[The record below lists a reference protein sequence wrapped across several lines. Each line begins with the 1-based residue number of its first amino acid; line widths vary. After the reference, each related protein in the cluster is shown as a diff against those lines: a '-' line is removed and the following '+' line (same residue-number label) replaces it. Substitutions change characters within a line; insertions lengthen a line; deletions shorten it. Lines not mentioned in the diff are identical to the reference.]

1 MTNPTFSHHQAGE
14 KLDPSDD
21 RVSIKAL
28 LNGGVDTF
36 TKTYNLPP
44 SDDRIQ
50 SLQFHHEHDESGE
63 TSEANDPRLGDP
75 SPDSIDY
82 SGMFES
88 FTDMDE
94 QYLDFWNGPFGL
106 MPSPNYADM
115 QLDFYDPSIVSAEVR
130 YGPTPSD
137 AASNPPDQAQY
148 ISSVNMAIYNKLWC
162 LALDDKARQELTSC
176 LNFLLT
182 PEKIPKFIT
191 MYFRNWHLNCPML
204 HKPSF
209 DPSKVPTSLV
219 IGVVF
224 VGAMYSKDQS
234 ERLAAKKLV
243 DIAELTVFDSEI
255 FSFESEIIRFI
266 QDSSSPAAPD
276 PGDGIADPEWYRF
289 QELQAGFLMVIAQ
302 YWAGSRIPK
311 RRALE
316 SRLGE
321 VIKVPEILAY
331 TLNRLT
337 PNCTGASEVPIPSC
351 TPSTFGPDIGD
362 SMAAEGISNSV
373 RRKARRVYI
382 LLTESSRTI
391 ASIALLDCAGRIY
404 SNFPCRMAPAE
415 YDTDL
420 PCKESIF
427 SSRHPFMQDELIFS
441 PRLTIS
447 QAFGQLFEGKAR
459 TSPAGLSSSMAL
471 VNSNFAEPHPQ
482 LGDKDSSCDLTPFD
496 LFILIHFLYTYIHS
510 CIMTI
515 SHDLPSTVS
524 SRPAMASKSI
534 SIFQDLKTA
543 LERWRQL
550 WQAVRSQATDESL
563 KSAGMY
569 RNSFH
574 FWMICQ
580 LILSKEEAI
589 DVITGME
596 VNCDDA
602 LTKLKVLFQNEND

>member
-209 DPSKVPTSLV
+209 DPSK
-219 IGVVF
+219 
-224 VGAMYSKDQS
+224 
-234 ERLAAKKLV
+234 
-243 DIAELTVFDSEI
+243 
-255 FSFESEIIRFI
+255 
-266 QDSSSPAAPD
+266 
-276 PGDGIADPEWYRF
+276 
-289 QELQAGFLMVIAQ
+289 
-302 YWAGSRIPK
+302 
-311 RRALE
+311 
-316 SRLGE
+316 
-321 VIKVPEILAY
+321 
-331 TLNRLT
+331 
-337 PNCTGASEVPIPSC
+337 
-351 TPSTFGPDIGD
+351 
-362 SMAAEGISNSV
+362 
-373 RRKARRVYI
+373 
-382 LLTESSRTI
+382 
-391 ASIALLDCAGRIY
+391 
-404 SNFPCRMAPAE
+404 
-415 YDTDL
+415 
-420 PCKESIF
+420 
-427 SSRHPFMQDELIFS
+427 
-441 PRLTIS
+441 
-447 QAFGQLFEGKAR
+447 
-459 TSPAGLSSSMAL
+459 
-471 VNSNFAEPHPQ
+471 
-482 LGDKDSSCDLTPFD
+482 
-496 LFILIHFLYTYIHS
+496 
-510 CIMTI
+510 
-515 SHDLPSTVS
+515 
-524 SRPAMASKSI
+524 
-534 SIFQDLKTA
+534 
-543 LERWRQL
+543 
-550 WQAVRSQATDESL
+550 
-563 KSAGMY
+563 
-569 RNSFH
+569 
-574 FWMICQ
+574 
-580 LILSKEEAI
+580 
-589 DVITGME
+589 
-596 VNCDDA
+596 
-602 LTKLKVLFQNEND
+602 

>member
-1 MTNPTFSHHQAGE
+1 MQEETSGLPAEAFDHRRFTRDSIDGHCPFMGKCAMTNPTFSHHQAGE

-50 SLQFHHEHDESGE
+50 SLQFHHEHDESGD

-276 PGDGIADPEWYRF
+276 LGDGIADPEWYRF

-331 TLNRLT
+331 TLNR
-337 PNCTGASEVPIPSC
+337 
-351 TPSTFGPDIGD
+351 F
-362 SMAAEGISNSV
+362 SV
-373 RRKARRVYI
+373 
-382 LLTESSRTI
+382 
-391 ASIALLDCAGRIY
+391 
-404 SNFPCRMAPAE
+404 
-415 YDTDL
+415 
-420 PCKESIF
+420 
-427 SSRHPFMQDELIFS
+427 
-441 PRLTIS
+441 
-447 QAFGQLFEGKAR
+447 
-459 TSPAGLSSSMAL
+459 
-471 VNSNFAEPHPQ
+471 
-482 LGDKDSSCDLTPFD
+482 
-496 LFILIHFLYTYIHS
+496 
-510 CIMTI
+510 
-515 SHDLPSTVS
+515 
-524 SRPAMASKSI
+524 
-534 SIFQDLKTA
+534 
-543 LERWRQL
+543 
-550 WQAVRSQATDESL
+550 
-563 KSAGMY
+563 
-569 RNSFH
+569 
-574 FWMICQ
+574 
-580 LILSKEEAI
+580 
-589 DVITGME
+589 
-596 VNCDDA
+596 
-602 LTKLKVLFQNEND
+602 

>member
-1 MTNPTFSHHQAGE
+1 MTNLSLSLQAGE

-94 QYLDFWNGPFGL
+94 QYLNFWNGPFGL

-191 MYFRNWHLNCPML
+191 MYFRNWHLNCHML
-204 HKPSF
+204 QKPSF

-266 QDSSSPAAPD
+266 QDSSPAPPD

-321 VIKVPEILAY
+321 VIKVFKSWPTFSLASVSDTILYRFFGNTNTIMHAINLQIEY
-331 TLNRLT
+331 RRQHGCRRSLESGTAKLQRVQ
-337 PNCTGASEVPIPSC
+337 VP
-351 TPSTFGPDIGD
+351 
-362 SMAAEGISNSV
+362 
-373 RRKARRVYI
+373 
-382 LLTESSRTI
+382 LTESCRTI

-415 YDTDL
+415 FDTDL

-427 SSRHPFMQDELIFS
+427 SSRHPFMQDELIFA

-459 TSPAGLSSSMAL
+459 TSSAGLSSSMAL
-471 VNSNFAEPHPQ
+471 VISNFAETPPQ
-482 LGDKDSSCDLTPFD
+482 LGDKDNSCDLTPFD
-496 LFILIHFLYTYIHS
+496 LFILIHCTCWLFWRMSIGQADACDSSLHVYPFLHHDNITRSTFDGFESTGHGIQIQS
-510 CIMTI
+510 DIPRSEDRAGTMAAAVASRPLT
-515 SHDLPSTVS
+515 SHTRVFEVCWHVPKFVSFLDDLPVDSE
-524 SRPAMASKSI
+524 
-534 SIFQDLKTA
+534 Q
-543 LERWRQL
+543 
-550 WQAVRSQATDESL
+550 
-563 KSAGMY
+563 GGGY
-569 RNSFH
+569 
-574 FWMICQ
+574 
-580 LILSKEEAI
+580 
-589 DVITGME
+589 
-596 VNCDDA
+596 
-602 LTKLKVLFQNEND
+602 